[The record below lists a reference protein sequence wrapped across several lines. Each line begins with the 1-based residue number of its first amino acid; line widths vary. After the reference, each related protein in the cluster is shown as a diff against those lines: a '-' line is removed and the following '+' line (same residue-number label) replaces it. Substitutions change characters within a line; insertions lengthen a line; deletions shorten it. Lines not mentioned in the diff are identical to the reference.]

1 MISVVVPAY
10 NAERWLEA
18 AVASVMAQTVSDWE
32 LVLVDDGS
40 TDRTPVICDSLGA
53 GDRRIR
59 VLHTSNG
66 GLSVARNNGI
76 ELASGEW
83 LAFLDADDLLHPQF
97 METMLAAAER
107 TGADI
112 VNCGM
117 LKFEGCDCPFLPISD
132 NTPKE
137 ILDSMTAIELALYQ
151 RKDVQTSASGKIYR
165 RELWKSERFTPGT
178 WYEDLDIFYRIW
190 SKSRKFVQVNAE
202 MYGYRQHPQS
212 FLHRFTPGR
221 MDMLR
226 VTERLENW
234 IAGNMPRLLP
244 AARDRR
250 MSANFN
256 MFLLCEQGVANL
268 QCTRKDISEIQ
279 RQCFSVIRERR
290 RQSLFGRHTR
300 TKNRLGALVSYF
312 GPTFLRLLA
321 KYSG

>member
-40 TDRTPVICDSLGA
+40 TDRTQVICDSLAA

-66 GLSVARNNGI
+66 GLSLARNNGI
-76 ELASGEW
+76 ELAAGEW

-117 LKFEGCDCPFLPISD
+117 LKFEGGDCPFLPISD

-190 SKSRKFVQVNAE
+190 SKSRKFVQVNAG

-312 GPTFLRLLA
+312 GPSFLRLLA